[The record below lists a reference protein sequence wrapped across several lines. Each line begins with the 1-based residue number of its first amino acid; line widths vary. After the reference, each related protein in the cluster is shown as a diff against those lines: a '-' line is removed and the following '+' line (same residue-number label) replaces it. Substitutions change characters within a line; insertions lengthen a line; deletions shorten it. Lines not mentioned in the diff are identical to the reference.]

1 MQNINLFSLLDKKFI
16 GADDLRK
23 KLTNIL
29 SKLPSEKEV
38 VITQNGKP
46 KGVLLGVATYL
57 EYQEVMERIADSDPK
72 LIKEINEAIADVK
85 AGNGVPA
92 EKVWEELGI

>member
-1 MQNINLFSLLDKKFI
+1 MQTINVANILDKKFV

-23 KLTNIL
+23 ELTNIL
-29 SKLPSEKEV
+29 KRLSKEGEV
-38 VITQNGKP
+38 VITQHGQP
-46 KGVLLGVATYL
+46 KGILMDVASYL
-57 EYQEVMERIADSDPK
+57 RYEEILEQIADSNPK

>member
-1 MQNINLFSLLDKKFI
+1 MQTLNIADLLDRKFI

-23 KLTNIL
+23 ELTSILNRL
-29 SKLPSEKEV
+29 SKEGEV
-38 VITQNGKP
+38 VITQHGQP
-46 KGVLLGVATYL
+46 KGVLMDIKSYL
-57 EYQEVMERIADSDPK
+57 ELEELHEQLADSNPK

-85 AGNGVPA
+85 AGNGVPS